1 MSTREPRRVILIE
14 DDVDVR
20 HAIGQALELEGYK
33 VDVYESAEGALDKI
47 STKFAG
53 ILVTDIRLPGRD
65 GRQIFRDARN
75 VDAEIPVVLI
85 SGHGELQEAVDLM
98 REGAYDFIS
107 KPFAAPRLLASVRN
121 ALEQRGLVLD
131 NRRLQAQRRDATT
144 VLPLIGDGERIVRL
158 RSLLRELADTDIPI
172 LISGET
178 GTGKE
183 AVARVLHDQSR
194 RKNQPFVIVD
204 CAALPEN
211 ILEAELFGTS
221 SVVSG
226 MTRRTPGR
234 LELATRGTL
243 FLDNIDNL
251 TLTGQ
256 AKLLRAVADKHFGGA
271 ATPEAPGL
279 QCRVLAA
286 SNRNLA
292 ALVASGEFRSDLFF
306 RLNTVTLQLP
316 PLRERREDIATL
328 FLELLAGAATR
339 LKRPTPLLTKP
350 VKRYLLEH
358 SWPGNIR
365 ELSHFADRIVLG
377 LDAAD
382 PNDNA
387 ADQIREPLPDI
398 VERFEASL
406 IRDALR
412 ATGGNVKDCLG
423 LLRIPRKTFYD
434 KVARHHI
441 DLDEFRTP
449 RR

>member
-1 MSTREPRRVILIE
+1 MSTQDPRSVILIE
-14 DDVDVR
+14 DDADVR
-20 HAIGQALELEGYK
+20 RAIGQALELEGYE
-33 VDVYESAEGALDKI
+33 VDAHESADGALTKI
-47 STKFAG
+47 SMKFAG

-65 GRQIFRDARN
+65 GRQIFQDVRIIDA
-75 VDAEIPVVLI
+75 DIPVVLI

-98 REGAYDFIS
+98 RDGAYDFIS
-107 KPFAAPRLLASVRN
+107 KPFATPRLLASVRN
-121 ALEQRGLVLD
+121 ALEQRGLVLN
-131 NRRLQAQRRDATT
+131 NRRLQLQPRDTPTT
-144 VLPLIGDGERIVRL
+144 LPLIGESARIVRL
-158 RSLLRELADTDIPI
+158 RSLLRELADTDVPI
-172 LISGET
+172 LITGET

-183 AVARVLHDQSR
+183 AVARALHEQSR
-194 RKNQPFVIVD
+194 RKNQPFIVVD

-234 LELATRGTL
+234 LELAMRGTI
-243 FLDNIDNL
+243 FFDNIDNL

-256 AKLLRAVADKHFGGA
+256 AKLLRAVADKHIDGPASGGIS
-271 ATPEAPGL
+271 GL

-292 ALVASGEFRSDLFF
+292 TLVTSGEFRSDLFF

-316 PLRERREDIATL
+316 PLRERREDVATL
-328 FLELLAGAATR
+328 FLELLVRAANR
-339 LKRPTPLLTKP
+339 LKRPTPLLTKA
-350 VKRYLLEH
+350 VKRHLLEH
-358 SWPGNIR
+358 PWPGNIR

-377 LDAAD
+377 LDATD
-382 PNDNA
+382 PNHSA
-387 ADQIREPLPDI
+387 QDQAREPLPEI
-398 VERFEASL
+398 VERYEASL

-412 ATGGNVKDCLG
+412 ATNGSVKDCLE

-434 KVARHHI
+434 KIARHGI
-441 DLDEFRTP
+441 DLDEFRVP